1 MIYINNTNLNCSLND
16 TTVLRNLIIENPEL
30 PLLIFCGED
39 CWHDEYSYEQADAS
53 DGCIKEVTLY
63 NNYWLDKEDYEEE
76 LSNDLSNQE
85 EYKNLSDEEYN
96 KIIEQKVAE
105 TEFVK
110 AIVIY
115 VG

>member
-1 MIYINNTNLNCSLND
+1 MNNTNLNCSLND
-16 TTVLRNLIIENPEL
+16 TTKLRNLIIENPDL

-39 CWHDEYSYEQADAS
+39 SWTDEYPYQQADV
-53 DGCIKEVTLY
+53 GKVGIQELTLY
-63 NNYWLDKEDYEEE
+63 NDWWLDKEDYEDK
-76 LSNDLSNQE
+76 LSDYLCNLE
-85 EYKNLSDEEYN
+85 EYKDLSDEDYN
-96 KIIEQKVAE
+96 KIIKRKVEE